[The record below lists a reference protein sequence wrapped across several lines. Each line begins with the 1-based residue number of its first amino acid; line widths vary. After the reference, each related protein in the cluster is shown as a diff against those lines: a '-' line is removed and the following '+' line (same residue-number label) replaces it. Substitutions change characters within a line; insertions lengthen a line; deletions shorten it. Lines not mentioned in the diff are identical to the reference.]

1 MWAVVTVHS
10 GEPSLVRID
19 QREGAVRLGRK
30 LKAMGRNVLVIRWAH
45 IRFHVT
51 KADLS

>member
-1 MWAVVTVHS
+1 MWAVVTVHA
-10 GEPSLVRID
+10 GEPTLIRID
-19 QREGAVRLGRK
+19 RADGAKRLGRR

-45 IRFHVT
+45 LRFNVT